1 MTDPDRPE
9 VVHHTTINNPPRQ
22 GGGNSWLGF
31 VIGGL
36 VVIVAI
42 IGFVLW
48 SGGAPSVPDKVADID
63 VDVDIP
69 APRMPDAPTLPPVEP
84 PTVPTPAPAPAPVG

>member
-9 VVHHTTINNPPRQ
+9 VVHHTTINNPPRSS
-22 GGGNSWLGF
+22 GSGWLGF

-36 VVIVAI
+36 VVVVAI

-48 SGGAPSVPDKVADID
+48 SGGANVPDKVADVNI
-63 VDVDIP
+63 DVDIP
-69 APRMPDAPTLPPVEP
+69 ARRMPDAPSLPPIEP
-84 PTVPTPAPAPAPVG
+84 PTMPSPGPAAVPAG